1 MKKIDISDLKTAIIT
16 SYLIIPATV
25 IGLPET
31 LKIGTYV
38 RFWAAIWR
46 APEHTKIHY
55 GYFLRAGCSF
65 VVNTTLFFGF

>member
-31 LKIGTYV
+31 LKIGTYYV
-38 RFWAAIWR
+38 RFGLLEG
-46 APEHTKIHY
+46 P
-55 GYFLRAGCSF
+55 
-65 VVNTTLFFGF
+65 